1 MLFMLFLSR
10 LFSEPAFLFDGIEG
24 GKMYFLKTEQS
35 FDSAHFLA
43 GYHGKCANIH
53 GHRWKDVYKR
63 QHSIT
68 SSQFT
73 ECFRNVFQNA
83 YIE

>member
-1 MLFMLFLSR
+1 MLFLSR

-43 GYHGKCANIH
+43 GYHGKI
-53 GHRWKDVYKR
+53 
-63 QHSIT
+63 I
-68 SSQFT
+68 
-73 ECFRNVFQNA
+73 
-83 YIE
+83 